1 MRDLP
6 QTPSGRRIFRDLS
19 ALSFQHKADLEAI
32 EAIKKVPMAA
42 SVMRK
47 VNELWTEKF
56 FYVST
61 IGDDLKLGPT
71 QLPRIYEM
79 FREAAHILDIH
90 DLPDLYLNTSYEV
103 NAFAFGM
110 KKYTIV
116 LCSGL
121 VDLLDDDELMAVLG
135 HELGHVKCEHALY
148 KTLAAIVANIGGD
161 VLTSFFGVTQL
172 VALPIQAAL
181 FAWSRKAELSCDRAA
196 LIATQSPEASAR
208 ALAKIGGGGL
218 RKRMDPVNLDAVCA
232 QATEYEKLDDSILL
246 KGISLYNAW
255 HKTHPYPIYRAKAVL
270 EWSKGEEYAKI
281 LSGEY
286 VTHAQAAAMRNNQST
301 SCRRCGMTLAAHT
314 AFCPGCGERAAMAPA
329 GCPSCRQPVDPSW
342 AVCTSCGASLRAE
355 AAPVACACGTPI
367 KPGWRFC
374 QKCGATTPGA
384 AGPPRA
390 G

>member
-1 MRDLP
+1 M
-6 QTPSGRRIFRDLS
+6 S
-19 ALSFQHKADLEAI
+19 ALAFQHKADLEAI

-61 IGDDLKLGPT
+61 IGDDLKLGPR
-71 QLPRIYEM
+71 QLPHLYEM

-90 DLPDLYLNTSYEV
+90 ELPDLYLNTSYEV

-110 KKYTIV
+110 KRYTIV

-218 RKRMDPVNLDAVCA
+218 RKRAEPVDLDAVCE
-232 QATEYEKLDDSILL
+232 QAAEYEKLDDSILL
-246 KGISLYNAW
+246 KGIGLYQSW
-255 HKTHPYPIYRAKAVL
+255 HKTHPYPIYRAKALL
-270 EWSKGEEYAKI
+270 EWAKGEEYAKI
-281 LSGEY
+281 VAGEY
-286 VTHAQAAAMRNNQST
+286 MTHAQAAALRRGGT
-301 SCRRCGMTLAAHT
+301 SNCRRCGMTLAPHA

-342 AVCTSCGASLRAE
+342 AVCTACGTSLQP
-355 AAPVACACGTPI
+355 PVAACACGTPL

-374 QKCGATTPGA
+374 QKCGAVVGA
-384 AGPPRA
+384 PAG
-390 G
+390 